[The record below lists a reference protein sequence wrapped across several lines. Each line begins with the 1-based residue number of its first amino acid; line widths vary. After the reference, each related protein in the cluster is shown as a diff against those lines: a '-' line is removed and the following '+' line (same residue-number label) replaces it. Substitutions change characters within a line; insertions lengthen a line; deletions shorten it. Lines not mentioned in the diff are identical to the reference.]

1 MSLPFLK
8 AESEESATQ
17 AAAFIAIVVI
27 TIGLAAMNVMGVLA
41 GSQGSS
47 IGQWIIRI
55 ALAVIVCG
63 AELLGAVILVR
74 VMLAPNWWRRVAGA
88 LIFLGVAWAC
98 IQNGKRAVHLIYPE
112 FAESAA
118 LLEAKAGIAG
128 TEAGLIAEARGKA
141 IDATP
146 QELARVRTDIAA
158 LKAEQQLMSS
168 QSPEK
173 IKEAQSLL
181 IAQGKYFGRVDGLRE
196 TLTEAAMRSRG
207 EEIARELTNL
217 GLREEALAAGAV
229 TAAAGVAAAATNP
242 AVLQADLADRAR
254 KARSAAIW
262 LEVMLWVFEAA
273 RSFGLWALVT
283 TITNKKQGAQV
294 LDESAGPAPSGFTDM
309 RFTNE
314 EWAEYQRAM
323 EKHRNHAEGVKKGV
337 VKKRQG
343 NKITAAEEAYRNKIA
358 GFMLDHNNGVSTG
371 AIAEKNK
378 LTVSGLQATYGPF
391 MTEEEHAA
399 LFVFGNPEPVAE
411 PEPETPEPP
420 VAMADSPLV
429 EDEPEPEPEPE
440 IEAEAEPEA
449 IEDEADDDE
458 LSIPDEPKEWGL
470 AVYDS
475 DLNNTDQDEGA
486 DNVERV

>member
-1 MSLPFLK
+1 MSLPFLR
-8 AESEESATQ
+8 AESEETATQ
-17 AAAFIAIVVI
+17 AAAFIAVCII
-27 TIGLAAMNVMGVLA
+27 TVGLCVMNVMGVLA
-41 GSQGSS
+41 GSQGTS
-47 IGQWIIRI
+47 IGQWVIRI

-74 VMLAPNWWRRVAGA
+74 VMLAPNRLRKVIGA

-112 FAESAA
+112 FAESSA

-146 QELARVRTDIAA
+146 EELARVREGIAA

-181 IAQGKYFGRVDGLRE
+181 IAQGKYFGRVDGLRQ

-229 TAAAGVAAAATNP
+229 TAAAGVAAGVNP

-254 KARSAAIW
+254 KAREATIW
-262 LEVMLWVFEAA
+262 LEVMLWVFEIA

-283 TITNKKQGAQV
+283 TITAKKNLGAV
-294 LDESAGPAPSGFTDM
+294 VEGVSDDVPSGHTRVEM
-309 RFTNE
+309 PTE
-314 EWAEYQRAM
+314 QWEAYQRAF
-323 EKHRNHAEGVKKGV
+323 EVHGNIKTGAKKGA
-337 VKKRQG
+337 KTRRQG
-343 NKITAAEEAYRNKIA
+343 NKIEAADDYYRDKIA
-358 GFMLDHNNGVSTG
+358 GWMEAHNQGVP
-371 AIAEKNK
+371 
-378 LTVSGLQATYGPF
+378 TVSIANGSGMTVAQMRTTYGPH
-391 MTEEEHAA
+391 MSVEEHDA
-399 LFVFGNPEPVAE
+399 LFFSDILASLDK
-411 PEPETPEPP
+411 
-420 VAMADSPLV
+420 AAA
-429 EDEPEPEPEPE
+429 EPEPEPEPV
-440 IEAEAEPEA
+440 APEPEQ
-449 IEDEADDDE
+449 ADNPQADE
-458 LSIPDEPKEWGL
+458 LEIPPEPKEYGI
-470 AVYDS
+470 APYTPPAND
-475 DLNNTDQDEGA
+475 DPQKDA
-486 DNVERV
+486 A

>member
-1 MSLPFLK
+1 
-8 AESEESATQ
+8 
-17 AAAFIAIVVI
+17 
-27 TIGLAAMNVMGVLA
+27 MNVMGVLA

-128 TEAGLIAEARGKA
+128 EEAGLIKEARGKA

-196 TLTEAAMRSRG
+196 DLTEAAMRSRG
-207 EEIARELTNL
+207 EELARELTNL

-242 AVLQADLADRAR
+242 AVLQADLADKAR

-283 TITNKKQGAQV
+283 TITNKKQLGAV
-294 LDESAGPAPSGFTDM
+294 VEGVSEEVPAGFTRVEM
-309 RFTNE
+309 PTSQWE
-314 EWAEYQRAM
+314 AYQKAF
-323 EKHRNHAEGVKKGV
+323 EVHGNIKTGAKKGA
-337 VKKRQG
+337 KTRRQG
-343 NKITAAEEAYRNKIA
+343 NKIEAAGDYYRERISEFMVAHNTGLSTAQIA
-358 GFMLDHNNGVSTG
+358 AKAG
-371 AIAEKNK
+371 
-378 LTVSGLQATYGPF
+378 LTVASLRASYLPH
-391 MTEEEHAA
+391 MSLEEQTA
-399 LFVFGNPEPVAE
+399 LFGTGFVDE
-411 PEPETPEPP
+411 PEPEPPVVGTADEPEPP

-429 EDEPEPEPEPE
+429 EDEPEPEPE

-449 IEDEADDDE
+449 IEDEAEDDDE

-475 DLNNTDQDEGA
+475 DLNNTDTDEGA
-486 DNVERV
+486 KRDELV

>member
-1 MSLPFLK
+1 MSLPFLR
-8 AESEESATQ
+8 SDNEESATQ
-17 AAAFIAIVVI
+17 AAAFLAVCII
-27 TIGLAAMNVMGVLA
+27 TIGLATMNVMGVLA
-41 GSQGSS
+41 GSQGASL
-47 IGQWIIRI
+47 GQWIIRI
-55 ALAVIVCG
+55 ALAIIVCG
-63 AELLGAVILVR
+63 AELLAAVILVR
-74 VMLAPNWWRRVAGA
+74 VMLAPNWWRRLAGA
-88 LIFLGVAWAC
+88 IILIGVAWAC

-128 TEAGLIAEARGKA
+128 TEAGLIAEARDKA

-146 QELARVRTDIAA
+146 EELARVRTDIAA

-173 IKEAQSLL
+173 VKEAQSLL
-181 IAQGKYFGRVDGLRE
+181 IAQGKYFGRVDGIRAE
-196 TLTEAAMRSRG
+196 LTEAAMRSRG
-207 EEIARELTNL
+207 EELARELTNL

-242 AVLQADLADRAR
+242 AIQQADLADRAR

-262 LEVMLWVFEAA
+262 VEVMLWVFELA
-273 RSFGLWALVT
+273 RTFGLWALVT
-283 TITNKKQGAQV
+283 TITNKKQLGAV
-294 LDESAGPAPSGFTDM
+294 VEGVSEEVPAGFTRVEM
-309 RFTNE
+309 PTSQWE
-314 EWAEYQRAM
+314 EYQRAM
-323 EKHRNHAEGVKKGV
+323 EKHKNHAEGIKKGV

-358 GFMLDHNNGVSTG
+358 GFMVDHNNGVSTG

-399 LFVFGNPEPVAE
+399 LFVFGNPEPEPE

-429 EDEPEPEPEPE
+429 EDEPE
-440 IEAEAEPEA
+440 AEPEA
-449 IEDEADDDE
+449 VEGEEDEE
-458 LSIPDEPKEWGL
+458 LIIPDEPGE
-470 AVYDS
+470 YPITPYSPPEENS
-475 DLNNTDQDEGA
+475 DGQTPRG
-486 DNVERV
+486 V

>member
-17 AAAFIAIVVI
+17 AAAFIAVCII
-27 TIGLAAMNVMGVLA
+27 TIGLATMNVMGVLA

-47 IGQWIIRI
+47 IGQWIIRVS
-55 ALAVIVCG
+55 LAIIVCG
-63 AELLGAVILVR
+63 AELLAAVILVR

-88 LIFLGVAWAC
+88 LILIGVAWAC

-173 IKEAQSLL
+173 VKEAQSLL
-181 IAQGKYFGRVDGLRE
+181 IAQGKYFGRVDGIRAE
-196 TLTEAAMRSRG
+196 LTEAAMRSRG
-207 EEIARELTNL
+207 EEISRELTNL

-254 KARSAAIW
+254 KAREATIW
-262 LEVMLWVFEAA
+262 VEVMLWVFELA
-273 RSFGLWALVT
+273 RTFGLWALVT
-283 TITNKKQGAQV
+283 TITAKKNLGAVVEGVSDDVPPGHTRVEMPTEQW
-294 LDESAGPAPSGFTDM
+294 EA
-309 RFTNE
+309 
-314 EWAEYQRAM
+314 YQRAF
-323 EKHRNHAEGVKKGV
+323 EVHGNIKTGAKKGA
-337 VKKRQG
+337 KTRRQG
-343 NKITAAEEAYRNKIA
+343 NKIEASDNYYRDKIA
-358 GFMLDHNNGVSTG
+358 DWMVAHNQGVP
-371 AIAEKNK
+371 
-378 LTVSGLQATYGPF
+378 TVSIANGSGMTVAQMRMTYGPH
-391 MTEEEHAA
+391 MTQEEHDA
-399 LFVFGNPEPVAE
+399 LFFSGAV
-411 PEPETPEPP
+411 
-420 VAMADSPLV
+420 
-429 EDEPEPEPEPE
+429 PEPEPEPPVAVADSPQQEDEPE
-440 IEAEAEPEA
+440 IEAVDDEPEPA
-449 IEDEADDDE
+449 PEPDPDLE
-458 LSIPDEPKEWGL
+458 IPPEPKEYGI
-470 AVYDS
+470 APYVPPAND
-475 DLNNTDQDEGA
+475 DPQDKDA
-486 DNVERV
+486 A

>member
-1 MSLPFLK
+1 MSLPFLR
-8 AESEESATQ
+8 AESEETATQ
-17 AAAFIAIVVI
+17 AAAFIAVCII
-27 TIGLAAMNVMGVLA
+27 TVGLCVMNVMGVLA
-41 GSQGSS
+41 GSQGTS
-47 IGQWIIRI
+47 IGQWVIRI

-74 VMLAPNWWRRVAGA
+74 VMLAPNRLRKVIGA

-112 FAESAA
+112 FAESSA

-146 QELARVRTDIAA
+146 EELARVREGIAA

-181 IAQGKYFGRVDGLRE
+181 IAQGKYFGRVDGLRQ

-229 TAAAGVAAAATNP
+229 TAAAGVAAGVNP

-254 KARSAAIW
+254 KAREATIW
-262 LEVMLWVFEAA
+262 LEVMLWVFEIA

-283 TITNKKQGAQV
+283 TITAKRNLGAV
-294 LDESAGPAPSGFTDM
+294 VEGVSDDVPSGHTRVEM
-309 RFTNE
+309 PTE
-314 EWAEYQRAM
+314 QWEAYQRAF
-323 EKHRNHAEGVKKGV
+323 EVHGNIKTGAKKGA
-337 VKKRQG
+337 KTRRQG
-343 NKITAAEEAYRNKIA
+343 NKIEAADDYYRDKIA
-358 GFMLDHNNGVSTG
+358 GWMEAHNQGVP
-371 AIAEKNK
+371 
-378 LTVSGLQATYGPF
+378 TVSIANGSGMTVAQMRTTYGPH
-391 MTEEEHAA
+391 MSVEEHDA
-399 LFVFGNPEPVAE
+399 LFFSDILASLDK
-411 PEPETPEPP
+411 
-420 VAMADSPLV
+420 AAA
-429 EDEPEPEPEPE
+429 EPEPEPEPV
-440 IEAEAEPEA
+440 APEPEQ
-449 IEDEADDDE
+449 ADNPQADE
-458 LSIPDEPKEWGL
+458 LEIPPEPKEYGI
-470 AVYDS
+470 APYTPPAND
-475 DLNNTDQDEGA
+475 DPQKDA
-486 DNVERV
+486 A